1 MAYTL
6 YLVLYLSIDLT
17 RIIVASETLANSGPL
32 SNSEW
37 GRLPIELYRPNLR
50 CSTKRGVVPDDSS
63 NQAVLVQRPTMSNP
77 WRETRGYSFHSIC
90 LHVKDI
96 SLSSMF
102 YQDVFGMDVVR
113 EANLG
118 YVPEHGA

>member
-1 MAYTL
+1 MNCIGRTSDVYYQEGL
-6 YLVLYLSIDLT
+6 RFLT
-17 RIIVASETLANSGPL
+17 I
-32 SNSEW
+32 
-37 GRLPIELYRPNLR
+37 
-50 CSTKRGVVPDDSS
+50 SS
-63 NQAVLVQRPTMSNP
+63 NYAVVVKQLTMSNP
-77 WRETRGYSFHSIC
+77 WRETQGYSFHSIC

-118 YVPEHGA
+118 YVPEKGA

>member
-1 MAYTL
+1 
-6 YLVLYLSIDLT
+6 
-17 RIIVASETLANSGPL
+17 
-32 SNSEW
+32 
-37 GRLPIELYRPNLR
+37 
-50 CSTKRGVVPDDSS
+50 
-63 NQAVLVQRPTMSNP
+63 MSNP

-96 SLSSMF
+96 GLSSMF

-118 YVPEHGA
+118 YVPEKGA

>member
-1 MAYTL
+1 MNCIGRTSDCIL
-6 YLVLYLSIDLT
+6 PRRVWFLT
-17 RIIVASETLANSGPL
+17 I
-32 SNSEW
+32 
-37 GRLPIELYRPNLR
+37 
-50 CSTKRGVVPDDSS
+50 SS
-63 NQAVLVQRPTMSNP
+63 NYAVVVKQLTMSNP

-118 YVPEHGA
+118 YVPEKGA